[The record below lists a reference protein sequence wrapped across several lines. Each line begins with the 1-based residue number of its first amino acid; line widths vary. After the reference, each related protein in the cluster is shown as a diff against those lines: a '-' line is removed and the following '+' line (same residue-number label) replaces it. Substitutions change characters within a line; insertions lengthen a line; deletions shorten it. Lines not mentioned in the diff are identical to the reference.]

1 MFSFLRKLDQFFNHN
16 IQIKKMENAVTFTV
30 VIREEQ
36 LIVKQISFCAI
47 FNACVFPFVADNTYA
62 CDFRIKKFKDE
73 EKEKKLAEKRAKE
86 EAARAAAEEK
96 ERVSESFT
104 SFFSV
109 LALFGSFCSEVLIGS
124 L

>member
-1 MFSFLRKLDQFFNHN
+1 MR
-16 IQIKKMENAVTFTV
+16 I
-30 VIREEQ
+30 
-36 LIVKQISFCAI
+36 
-47 FNACVFPFVADNTYA
+47 PFVADNTYA

-104 SFFSV
+104 FTDLVTCVFPRFGQ
-109 LALFGSFCSEVLIGS
+109 LAPCSEVLIGS

>member
-1 MFSFLRKLDQFFNHN
+1 MK
-16 IQIKKMENAVTFTV
+16 NAVTFIV

-109 LALFGSFCSEVLIGS
+109 LALFGSLTVIFN
-124 L
+124 

>member
-1 MFSFLRKLDQFFNHN
+1 MR
-16 IQIKKMENAVTFTV
+16 I
-30 VIREEQ
+30 
-36 LIVKQISFCAI
+36 
-47 FNACVFPFVADNTYA
+47 PFVADNTYA

-104 SFFSV
+104 SFFSI
-109 LALFGSFCSEVLIGS
+109 LALFGSLTVISNWV
-124 L
+124 